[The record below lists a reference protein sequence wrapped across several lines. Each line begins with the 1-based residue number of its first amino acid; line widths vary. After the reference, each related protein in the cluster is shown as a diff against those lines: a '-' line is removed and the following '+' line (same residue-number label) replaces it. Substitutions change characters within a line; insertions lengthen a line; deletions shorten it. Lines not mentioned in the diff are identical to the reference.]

1 MTSFLSWVQGNWSSV
16 IGAVG
21 IIGSLLFTAGYFRD
35 DSRNRL
41 VTNLLAIEQRHRSL
55 WSEAQQRKYLKR
67 IFSREAVVLERSI
80 STEEDFFI
88 RRVIL
93 HFETGWRLERIMDR
107 GELQLLSQDAGELLS
122 LPLPRAVWEKTKKF
136 RNQRFVRF
144 IERAL
149 GK

>member
-1 MTSFLSWVQGNWSSV
+1 MTGFLSWVQGNWSSV

-55 WSEAQQRKYLKR
+55 WSEAQQRKDLKR
-67 IFSREAVVLERSI
+67 IFSRETVVLEQSI

-107 GELQLLSQDAGELLS
+107 GELNLLSQDAGELLS

-144 IERAL
+144 VEQAL